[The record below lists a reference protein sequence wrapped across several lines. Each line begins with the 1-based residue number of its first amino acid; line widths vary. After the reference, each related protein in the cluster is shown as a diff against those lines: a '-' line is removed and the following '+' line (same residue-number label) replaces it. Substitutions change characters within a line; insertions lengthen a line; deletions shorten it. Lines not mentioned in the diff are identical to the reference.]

1 MKYKYYTLFAG
12 LMAMTMAVS
21 PMTVMASESTEAETV
36 TETETESETAADTEE
51 AFDVTYTVTDTD
63 GTVVNDYLVMDVAPG
78 ELTPAYSGPLY
89 IGENYVFQGWD
100 PVVEETVQ
108 ADANYQAVWSEV
120 ENPDE
125 VHKLTV
131 DFHALGEDGS
141 VSDELG
147 GTFDVYVNGILW
159 MDNVAE
165 CEVMLPADAIYSI
178 RDVQPAEELERKDTL
193 GDVIENT
200 ITEDMTL
207 TLVSGTADQEYV
219 PDETELP
226 TESETQT
233 ETSTE
238 ETEVPTEEETE
249 TSSVTPT
256 EAPTEAPSQ
265 EPTETPTEAPSQEP
279 TEAPTETPTEA
290 PSEEP
295 AEVTYTITFDT
306 QGGSEVPS
314 QTLTEGETVE
324 LPVPTKEGYTFDGW
338 YTDAEA
344 GVKVDAMVATQD
356 VTLYAHWLEAVGT
369 EFTITFDTQGGD
381 PIDPMVVQSG
391 MTVTLPEASRD
402 GYVFDGWYTE
412 AEAGEKVDTL
422 TVEADVTVY
431 ARWTEADGQETM
443 YTITY
448 QDGADGTIFED
459 VVYSVK
465 ENDPTPVFG
474 EEDPVR
480 DGYTF
485 DGWNPEVQETV
496 TADATYTAKWIE
508 AEAFENTG
516 KTDTV
521 AESVRTG
528 DLNIMLI
535 FGIGAAAIA
544 VLAGVFVYVKK
555 FHK

>member
-21 PMTVMASESTEAETV
+21 PMTVMASESTEAEIV

-51 AFDVTYTVTDTD
+51 AFDVTYTVTDAD

-120 ENPDE
+120 ENPDK
-125 VHKLTV
+125 VHKLTA

-165 CEVMLPADAIYSI
+165 CEVMLPADATYSI

-207 TLVSGTADQEYV
+207 MLVSGTADQEYV
-219 PDETELP
+219 PNETELP

-256 EAPTEAPSQ
+256 EAPTEAP
-265 EPTETPTEAPSQEP
+265 TETPTEAPSQEP
-279 TEAPTETPTEA
+279 TETPTETPTEA

-295 AEVTYTITFDT
+295 AEATYTITFDS

-324 LPVPTKEGYTFDGW
+324 LSVPTKEGYTFDGW

-381 PIDPMVVQSG
+381 PIEPMVVQSG

-422 TVEADVTVY
+422 TVDADMTVY
-431 ARWTEADGQETM
+431 AHWTEADGQETM

-474 EEDPVR
+474 ENDPVR